1 LVYLAKS
8 HGLSEVAEY
17 WEQVVKINEYQKNRF
32 TAKILQYFHNNV
44 KNIRISILGWAFK
57 KNTND
62 SRESASIF
70 VAVNLLESGAK
81 LNIYDPMVPAKR
93 VIIDITLLLEDKG
106 FNKNQVSK
114 MLKRVSVSNT
124 LQKCIKGT
132 KAIVITTEW
141 EEFKNNIFILNE
153 VKSTKPPYLFD
164 GRNISSIP
172 SKQNTYYIGN

>member
-1 LVYLAKS
+1 
-8 HGLSEVAEY
+8 
-17 WEQVVKINEYQKNRF
+17 
-32 TAKILQYFHNNV
+32 LQYFHNNV

-70 VAVNLLESGAK
+70 VAVNLLENGAK
-81 LNIYDPMVPAKR
+81 LNIYDPMVSAKR

-114 MLKRVSVSNT
+114 MIKKVSIFKT
-124 LQKCIKGT
+124 LQKCIKDA

-141 EEFKNNIFILNE
+141 EEFKNNIFILKE

-164 GRNISSIP
+164 GRNITSIQGY
-172 SKQNTYYIGN
+172 QNTYHIGN